1 MLHNTQFILNTSRGI
16 VPCPALS
23 KVTNDVI
30 KEGLAEQGVIDV
42 RRITVRRDSIIKPS
56 NTFVLTFNS
65 PNLPTVVKIG
75 FMQVKV
81 NVYIPN
87 PLQYY
92 NCQVFGHHENKYG
105 RHAVCCNRG
114 ELEHCGPSGVC
125 DKPAKCVN
133 RSGNHH
139 ANSRQCPQC
148 EK

>member
-1 MLHNTQFILNTSRGI
+1 MNRFCGLKCSVTPHSSLNTSEGI

-23 KVTNDVI
+23 KATNDDI
-30 KEGLAEQGVIDV
+30 KAGMDEQKVTDV
-42 RRITVRRDSIIKPS
+42 CRITVRRDSIIKPF

-87 PLQYY
+87 LLQYY

-105 RHAVCCNRG
+105 RHAVC
-114 ELEHCGPSGVC
+114 
-125 DKPAKCVN
+125 
-133 RSGNHH
+133 
-139 ANSRQCPQC
+139 
-148 EK
+148 